1 MLGTR
6 SLMPRRQPLRS
17 GSSMCNLQARSLLAG
32 TRRAAYAAVLR
43 ASSQQVTRRRRNTQ
57 VPDLA
62 EELALLAP
70 RRAPEDI
77 DMVTASLA
85 AAKGPL
91 VAVVRPVNQ
100 GDGQS
105 EAPAAIN
112 AVEPTPGVK
121 GRRSRRNPFQAL
133 LATLQPGV
141 ATAQVSAVWLSSLR
155 AQLRASSTSTQVRQG
170 HGSESAAKLTS
181 TPTAGQDAS
190 SQQGW
195 KLHGVSARLPLA
207 APDGDNTG
215 GPTADPLGT
224 LPLRTRTT
232 YQSAVGPELVG
243 TGQGKRQWLRPGD
256 IIRVT
261 LQQESGSKQQ
271 AGNEEEQAAA
281 SGSSSSPAATTR
293 HRYFLVQA
301 LYRDKQ
307 YGVKYGEPMVQLRLL
322 LHGRDTVLEDA
333 AADHELFL
341 LDTSTV
347 APEEHGLP
355 GSDNIRSSGSGGL
368 LEPRR
373 QSEDKRSSDEA
384 RRAAWLSPEETL
396 LSLPLR
402 DLDAAEVVKA
412 KDLSGRPCGHAHS
425 IENAKADLKL
435 QRSNVRAVAAGLPP
449 TYVYRHVYCPRQGL
463 FRALRRDQLR
473 LGQWIDPQQL
483 QRQEAQQLMSRA
495 GGGEVPPRL
504 HCKTFADAAAPLPEG
519 RGFTLAGVT
528 YQAGEFMYVDAEKAG
543 GQQGGPW
550 AVVQL
555 VGVEQPEEE
564 QAPARG
570 ASGAGAAG
578 GKGCKHVPQLQLKV
592 RRFLRPED
600 LCPDLAYTA
609 DWWDLYEPAPASP
622 SSAAATATA
631 GGMSL
636 LQVPVSAV
644 AGKCAVVWA
653 GAGADLQAAV
663 AAGPALPG
671 VRALD
676 TFRVVGT
683 GLPPG
688 QEEEAEWAA
697 ASASPLGHPPT
708 TGASSAPSP
717 APGAAAG
724 PTIRPLA
731 TLDIFA
737 GCGGLSE
744 GLHQSGVSSTLWAV
758 EFDANAAKAYTE
770 NNPHTEVLVGDC
782 NTLLQEA
789 MARAGQSKYCVVVR
803 GREAEEG
810 TGKADPAAAASC
822 TSAAEPSPPAAPRLP
837 LPGEVELLVGGPPC
851 QGFSGLNRHAGSE
864 KAVRNNSLVGSY
876 LSYCDFYR
884 PRYFILENVMGF
896 TFYKPVQPTE
906 GSHKSRQRRRRSKSS
921 APDCRRSS
929 ASSAEEGGNSS
940 SAAEE
945 NNQKD
950 ENVSQSAS
958 HAATTTTIT
967 TTTTGSSRSAT
978 DAPGPSVSYFKLA
991 LRTLL
996 DMGYQ
1001 VRFGALN
1008 AGNYGVPQSRKR
1020 VFIIAALPEEV
1031 LPNWPRPMHS
1041 FRVAAEAGSN
1051 REGQQDQPFI
1061 EVPGGKYYAN
1071 GAGMRL
1077 AGTPLRAVTVRDAIG
1092 NLPPITPGTKDDP
1105 AVPLPRPMS
1114 AFQWRLAEAAT
1125 AGRQRSADGSEHA
1138 DGGVGGGAPP
1148 PVLADHV
1155 TPRVLSEFHAK
1166 AASLVPPG
1174 MDIFLVADKL
1184 KGPGDMTAAA
1194 AQQLSAATGQTPE
1207 QYLERWQVVE
1217 PNLPENRRSGMY
1229 GRLCHTSYFRTATT
1243 KVGVDGWS
1251 LHPDLDQ
1258 QRTVSVRE
1266 VARSQGFPDQHRF
1279 KGSVADCYKQVG
1291 NAVPPPLALALGLQL
1306 SQALALRQQGHQQ
1319 AEGKEEERQQL
1330 EEEKG
1335 EEEGVQEACG

>member
-1 MLGTR
+1 MLGIQG
-6 SLMPRRQPLRS
+6 LAPRRQPLRL
-17 GSSMCNLQARSLLAG
+17 GSSMCMLQARFLPAG
-32 TRRAAYAAVLR
+32 TRRASHAAVLR
-43 ASSQQVTRRRRNTQ
+43 TSSQQHMT
-57 VPDLA
+57 
-62 EELALLAP
+62 
-70 RRAPEDI
+70 
-77 DMVTASLA
+77 
-85 AAKGPL
+85 
-91 VAVVRPVNQ
+91 
-100 GDGQS
+100 
-105 EAPAAIN
+105 
-112 AVEPTPGVK
+112 
-121 GRRSRRNPFQAL
+121 
-133 LATLQPGV
+133 
-141 ATAQVSAVWLSSLR
+141 
-155 AQLRASSTSTQVRQG
+155 G

-195 KLHGVSARLPLA
+195 KLHGVSKRLPLA

-215 GPTADPLGT
+215 GSPAD
-224 LPLRTRTT
+224 PLRTRTT

-243 TGQGKRQWLRPGD
+243 TGQGKRQWLRPGG

-281 SGSSSSPAATTR
+281 SGSSSSPAATT
-293 HRYFLVQA
+293 YLVQA

-307 YGVKYGEPMVQLRLL
+307 YGVKYGEPMVQLRRL

-347 APEEHGLP
+347 APKVHGSP
-355 GSDNIRSSGSGGL
+355 GSDNIGSSGSGGV
-368 LEPRR
+368 LEKDDEE
-373 QSEDKRSSDEA
+373 SSSDEA

-473 LGQWIDPQQL
+473 LGQWIDPQ
-483 QRQEAQQLMSRA
+483 EAQQLMSGA

-504 HCKTFADAAAPLPEG
+504 HYKTGAEAAAPLPEG
-519 RGFTLAGVT
+519 RGFTLAGIT

-697 ASASPLGHPPT
+697 ASASPSGHPPT

-717 APGAAAG
+717 VPGAAAG

-758 EFDANAAKAYTE
+758 EFDANAAEAYAE

-789 MARAGQSKYCVVVR
+789 MARAGQSKYCVVAR
-803 GREAEEG
+803 GRQAEEG

-851 QGFSGLNRHAGSE
+851 QGFSGLNRHPGSE

-929 ASSAEEGGNSS
+929 ASSAEEGSNSS

-945 NNQKD
+945 NDPKD
-950 ENVSQSAS
+950 ENVSQSAP
-958 HAATTTTIT
+958 HAAITTASTSTTTTT

-1008 AGNYGVPQSRKR
+1008 AGNYGVPQSRQR

-1041 FRVAAEAGSN
+1041 FRVAAAAGSN

-1061 EVPGGKYYAN
+1061 RVPGGKYYAN
-1071 GAGMRL
+1071 GVGMRL
-1077 AGTPLRAVTVRDAIG
+1077 VGTPLRAVTVRDAIG
-1092 NLPPITPGTKDDP
+1092 NLPPITPGTKGDP

-1114 AFQWRLAEAAT
+1114 AYQRRLAEAAT
-1125 AGRQRSADGSEHA
+1125 AGWQRSADGAGYA

-1174 MDIFLVADKL
+1174 MDIFLVKDKL
-1184 KGPGDMTAAA
+1184 KGAGDMTAAA
-1194 AQQLSAATGQTPE
+1194 AQQLSAATAGQTPE
-1207 QYLERWQVVE
+1207 QYLERWKLVKASLPCLKQE
-1217 PNLPENRRSGMY
+1217 ENEAEDELNNLKRRKRRSGMY

-1306 SQALALRQQGHQQ
+1306 RQALALRQQGHRQ
-1319 AEGKEEERQQL
+1319 AEGKEEEQQQV

>member
-1 MLGTR
+1 
-6 SLMPRRQPLRS
+6 
-17 GSSMCNLQARSLLAG
+17 MCNLQARSLLAG

-271 AGNEEEQAAA
+271 AGNEEVQAAA
-281 SGSSSSPAATTR
+281 SGSSSSPAATT
-293 HRYFLVQA
+293 YLVQA

-425 IENAKADLKL
+425 VENAKADLKL

-504 HCKTFADAAAPLPEG
+504 HYKMGAEAGAPLLEG

-570 ASGAGAAG
+570 ASGAGASG

-592 RRFLRPED
+592 GPPFPAARGPVS
-600 LCPDLAYTA
+600 DLAYTA

-789 MARAGQSKYCVVVR
+789 MARAGQSKYCVVAR

-921 APDCRRSS
+921 APDCRHSS

-1020 VFIIAALPEEV
+1020 MFIIAALPEEV

-1051 REGQQDQPFI
+1051 REGQQDQPPI
-1061 EVPGGKYYAN
+1061 PVPGGMYYAN
-1071 GAGMRL
+1071 GAGKCL

-1092 NLPPITPGTKDDP
+1092 NLPPITPGTKGDP

-1114 AFQWRLAEAAT
+1114 AFQRRLAEAAT
-1125 AGRQRSADGSEHA
+1125 AGRQEPEEAACITLPQELQQGRPQAQLTHHVLEQSL
-1138 DGGVGGGAPP
+1138 GARH
-1148 PVLADHV
+1148 LAI
-1155 TPRVLSEFHAK
+1155 
-1166 AASLVPPG
+1166 ASFVPPG
-1174 MDIFLVADKL
+1174 FDLGSVLNDR
-1184 KGPGDMTAAA
+1184 AAA
-1194 AQQLSAATGQTPE
+1194 AEALDAATEAREAEGSGESSDRDDASLSPQQ
-1207 QYLERWQVVE
+1207 QYAVRLDELLLQQPHLVERST
-1217 PNLPENRRSGMY
+1217 RSGFY
-1229 GRLCHTSYFRTATT
+1229 GRLSHSGYFRTAITT
-1243 KVGVDGWS
+1243 PRVESSTGWS
-1251 LHPDLDQ
+1251 LHPDTAQ
-1258 QRTVSVRE
+1258 QRSVSVRE
-1266 VARSQGFPDQHRF
+1266 LARSQGFPDRHTFGGRTD
-1279 KGSVADCYKQVG
+1279 ACYRQVG

-1306 SQALALRQQGHQQ
+1306 RQALALRQQGHRQ
-1319 AEGKEEERQQL
+1319 AEGKEEERQQV
-1330 EEEKG
+1330 
-1335 EEEGVQEACG
+1335 EEEGV